1 MKIACTHCG
10 QHYEVGPE
18 YHGKGILCNRCG
30 NRFSIPDEMTGAER
44 LEDSVNTLISRLT
57 LDNQDGAVL
66 RKMYDQAE
74 KLLTR
79 EEKIEYIALQ
89 KKLFFNFSPDAL
101 VLTNRRVI
109 LLKTGVLG
117 QVDVWDTIWRNI
129 LDARIQIGVFRSTI
143 ILNTSA
149 GDVVIEN
156 LLKTPASR
164 AYAILQEQEE
174 RTAEERRQREIEET
188 RAASGGVIINTPSTS
203 SSTGAQTDCTAALK
217 QLKELLDNGLIT
229 QGEYEAKRQAILS
242 RL

>member
-10 QHYEVGPE
+10 QHYEIGPE
-18 YHGKGILCNRCG
+18 YPGKRILCKICG
-30 NRFSIPDEMTGAER
+30 KQFSIPDDMTGAER
-44 LEDSVNTLISRLT
+44 LEDSVNTLIARMT

-79 EEKIEYIALQ
+79 EEKIQYIALQ

-109 LLKTGVLG
+109 LLRTGVLG
-117 QVDVWDTIWRNI
+117 QIDVWDTIWRNI
-129 LDARIQIGVFRSTI
+129 LDARIQIGVLRSI
-143 ILNTSA
+143 ITLHTNA

-188 RAASGGVIINTPSTS
+188 RAASGGVIINSPPAVS
-203 SSTGAQTDCTAALK
+203 SGAQSDCTAALK
-217 QLKELLDNGLIT
+217 QLKELLENGLIT

>member
-18 YHGKGILCNRCG
+18 YQGKSILCNTCG
-30 NRFSIPDEMTGAER
+30 NHFSIPNDMTGAER
-44 LEDSVNTLISRLT
+44 LEDSVNSLIAKMT
-57 LDNQDGAVL
+57 LDKQDGGVL

-109 LLKTGVLG
+109 LMKTGILG
-117 QVDVWDTIWRNI
+117 QLDIWDTIWRNI
-129 LDARIQIGVFRSTI
+129 VDAKIQIGILRSTI
-143 ILNTSA
+143 TLNINA
-149 GDVVIEN
+149 GEVVIEN

-188 RAASGGVIINTPSTS
+188 RAASGGVIINTPQSGGLS
-203 SSTGAQTDCTAALK
+203 AQSDCSAALK

-229 QGEYEAKRQAILS
+229 QGEYESKRQAILS

>member
-10 QHYEVGPE
+10 RNYEIGPE
-18 YHGKGILCNRCG
+18 YPGKRILCKICG
-30 NRFSIPDEMTGAER
+30 KQFSIPDDMTGAER
-44 LEDSVNTLISRLT
+44 LEDSVNTLIARMT

-79 EEKIEYIALQ
+79 EEKIQYIALQ

-109 LLKTGVLG
+109 LLRTGVLG
-117 QVDVWDTIWRNI
+117 QIDVWDTIWRNI
-129 LDARIQIGVFRSTI
+129 LDARIQIGVLRSI
-143 ILNTSA
+143 ITLHTNA

-188 RAASGGVIINTPSTS
+188 RAASGGVIINSPPTES
-203 SSTGAQTDCTAALK
+203 SGAQSDCTAALK
-217 QLKELLDNGLIT
+217 QLKNLLDNGLIT

>member
-10 QHYEVGPE
+10 QHYEIGPE
-18 YHGKGILCNRCG
+18 YPGKRIHCSACG
-30 NRFSIPDEMTGAER
+30 QNFTIPDEMTGAER
-44 LEDSVNTLISRLT
+44 LEDSVNTLIARMT

-79 EEKIEYIALQ
+79 EEKIQYIALQ

-109 LLKTGVLG
+109 LLRTGVLG
-117 QVDVWDTIWRNI
+117 QIDVWDTIWRNI
-129 LDARIQIGVFRSTI
+129 LDARIQIGVLRSI
-143 ILNTSA
+143 ITLRTNA

-188 RAASGGVIINTPSTS
+188 RAASGGVIINSPPTES
-203 SSTGAQTDCTAALK
+203 SGAQSDCTAALK
-217 QLKELLDNGLIT
+217 QLKNLLDNGLIT